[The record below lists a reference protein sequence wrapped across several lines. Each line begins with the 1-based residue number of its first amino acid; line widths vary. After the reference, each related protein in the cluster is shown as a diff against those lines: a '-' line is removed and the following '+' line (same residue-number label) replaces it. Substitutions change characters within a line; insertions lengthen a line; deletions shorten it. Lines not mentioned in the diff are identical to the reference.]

1 MDEENKSTA
10 PLNACI
16 FDSEPQVINFQEGEK
31 PEEKTFSIVAYSG
44 GIIPNHWFWGNVA
57 FDLEGVIFDKPVTP
71 VLDSHVT
78 SNRMGFTTKQNTKGK
93 ISVEGKF
100 LSNPKALELQNDIR
114 EGFPIQASPYLPPD
128 EVEFVEE
135 GENTEVNGLTL
146 KGPGAVFRK
155 ARIKDISFCTFGADN
170 QTVGKV
176 FNKEDNNE
184 VKFTLFAKEHVMAKE
199 KETVLT
205 AETFAAEYPEIHG
218 ELVKTAKADGKA
230 EGEKA
235 LAERFT
241 AIAELAPDDPEFAV
255 AQFKAGVSV
264 EDAKT
269 ALIARL
275 REQKENAAEKTTE
288 KVDPAVTEFSDD
300 TANTTK
306 KAEKPK
312 TPEEKFTAE
321 FNADE
326 KVQAEFGGAEGLPNY
341 ISFRKAEEAGLVKVK
356 SNR

>member
-1 MDEENKSTA
+1 
-10 PLNACI
+10 
-16 FDSEPQVINFQEGEK
+16 
-31 PEEKTFSIVAYSG
+31 
-44 GIIPNHWFWGNVA
+44 
-57 FDLEGVIFDKPVTP
+57 
-71 VLDSHVT
+71 
-78 SNRMGFTTKQNTKGK
+78 
-93 ISVEGKF
+93 
-100 LSNPKALELQNDIR
+100 
-114 EGFPIQASPYLPPD
+114 
-128 EVEFVEE
+128 
-135 GENTEVNGLTL
+135 
-146 KGPGAVFRK
+146 
-155 ARIKDISFCTFGADN
+155 
-170 QTVGKV
+170 
-176 FNKEDNNE
+176 
-184 VKFTLFAKEHVMAKE
+184 MAKE

-275 REQKENAAEKTTE
+275 REQKEQAPAQPTKP
-288 KVDPAVTEFSDD
+288 VDPAVTEFSDD
-300 TANTTK
+300 VANTNK
-306 KAEKPK
+306 PVEKPK

-326 KVQAEFGGAEGLPNY
+326 KVQDEFGGAEGLANY